1 MTSIREFFTALTN
14 NHIDRSW
21 VNARLDLLMCSAAMS
36 LDGEMITTEISQITK
51 VCLIENC
58 LPFFLLL

>member
-21 VNARLDLLMCSAAMS
+21 VNARLDLLLCSAAS
-36 LDGEMITTEISQITK
+36 LLDGEIISQEVSQIIK
-51 VCLIENC
+51 VNTTLH
-58 LPFFLLL
+58 